1 MEQLV
6 RHLEKDKIRPI
17 SNKGRGGE
25 GLEKRK
31 GGKEEGRKSGKLDT
45 MKDNINNF
53 LYNLLSGERFS
64 MNLALINIDK
74 FSHKN

>member
-6 RHLEKDKIRPI
+6 RHLEKDKIRSI

-31 GGKEEGRKSGKLDT
+31 GGKEEGRKRVG
-45 MKDNINNF
+45 N
-53 LYNLLSGERFS
+53 
-64 MNLALINIDK
+64 
-74 FSHKN
+74 